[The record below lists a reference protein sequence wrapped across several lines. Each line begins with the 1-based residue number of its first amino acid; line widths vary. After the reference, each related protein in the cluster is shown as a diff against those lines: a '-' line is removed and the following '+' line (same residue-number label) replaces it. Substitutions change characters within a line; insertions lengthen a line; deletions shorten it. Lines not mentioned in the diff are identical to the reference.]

1 MISETNKNTHE
12 GSKDMTDEMR
22 IEAQLDAQYRYF
34 NEDQYEDQYHFED
47 VSRTYFIWIDT
58 KDVSKAEEIV
68 KETLNRTKVYDFQ
81 IEDSEV
87 AEDDTVM
94 VTATLWDD
102 AVGYNEFDASWEI
115 KKKVDSILYSND
127 SIIDFD
133 SEFDEAA

>member
-1 MISETNKNTHE
+1 MVSETNKSIHE
-12 GSKDMTDEMR
+12 GSKEMTDEMR
-22 IEAQLDAQYRYF
+22 IEAQLDARDRYF
-34 NEDQYEDQYHFED
+34 NEYDQYHFDE

-58 KDVSKAEEIV
+58 KDTTKAEEIV

-94 VTATLWDD
+94 VTAILWDD
-102 AVGYNEFDASWEI
+102 AIGYDECDASWEI

-127 SIIDFD
+127 SVIEFD